1 VVKGYV
7 MNRFFYAAKAILLG
21 LLTTQILATLHVYL
35 SNADLYRTVTTI
47 IETGYLAIPNEQV
60 MHRLKEFG
68 PAFFGGCFFTLS
80 IGAGLSVSSFAC
92 AWLWACIL
100 RRNRLVLLLTI
111 ALWLGVVVTVNSR
124 GFSLVVTSYLLAVPP
139 VVFIFS
145 LKWMPKK
152 LPEKVWLSRLAHL
165 LPIVM
170 LAILWTVQ
178 ADQLLFLNIRDY
190 LLLSN
195 PMGKKFNDL
204 YYRYT
209 LYPAQ
214 VFKSLDQKTLR
225 ACRLQQV
232 KDKAAVRRLASELV
246 NYDYLPVA
254 AAGPVDLEILESNNT
269 LLFNHKGKTVLK
281 ATPQDFFAQ
290 PKKVLS
296 NFSIETD
303 RHVRFRQATILSL
316 LIGFP
321 VTLYVIGFALLRF
334 VLGFFVGPRPS
345 SITASALCFLV
356 GLSLLVPF
364 RSSKVPMDDAAR
376 LSEALNSKSWQQRV
390 GALRIFV
397 EQRLEIGNLDVY
409 RRVLKSPHVPER
421 YWLAKA
427 LGVSRQPQT
436 YQDLLALLDDPHPNV
451 ASMAFRALGTRGDN
465 GAVQE
470 IITRIKTSDHWYVQ
484 WYAYRALRR
493 LGWKQAPRL
502 P

>member
-1 VVKGYV
+1 

-47 IETGYLAIPNEQV
+47 IEAGYLAIPNEKV
-60 MHRLKEFG
+60 MLSLKEFG
-68 PAFFGGCFFTLS
+68 PAFIGGCFFTLS
-80 IGAGLSVSSFAC
+80 LGAGLSVASFAC
-92 AWLWACIL
+92 AWLWA
-100 RRNRLVLLLTI
+100 RLLGRKRILLLIMI
-111 ALWLGVVVTVNSR
+111 ALWLGIVVAVNSR
-124 GFSLVVTSYLLAVPP
+124 GFCPMVTSYFLATPL
-139 VVFIFS
+139 VVFTLS
-145 LKWMPKK
+145 LKWMPEESKK
-152 LPEKVWLSRLAHL
+152 NVWLNRLVHV

-225 ACRLQQV
+225 TCRLQQI
-232 KDKAAVRRLASELV
+232 KDKAGSRRLASELI

-254 AAGPVDLEILESNNT
+254 AAGPVDLEILESSNT
-269 LLFNHKGKTVLK
+269 LLFNHKGKTILK
-281 ATPQDFFAQ
+281 TTLKDFFAQ

-296 NFSIETD
+296 NFSMKTD
-303 RHVRFRQATILSL
+303 RQVLFRQATILSL

-321 VTLYVIGFALLRF
+321 ITLYVIGFALLRF
-334 VLGFFVGPRPS
+334 VLGFFVGPAPS

-356 GLSLLVPF
+356 GLCLLVPF
-364 RSSKVPMDDAAR
+364 RSSRVPVDDAAH

-390 GALRIFV
+390 GALRTCV
-397 EQRLEIGNLDVY
+397 KQRLEIGNLNVY

-427 LGVSRQPQT
+427 LEVSRQPQT

-465 GAVQE
+465 GAVQA